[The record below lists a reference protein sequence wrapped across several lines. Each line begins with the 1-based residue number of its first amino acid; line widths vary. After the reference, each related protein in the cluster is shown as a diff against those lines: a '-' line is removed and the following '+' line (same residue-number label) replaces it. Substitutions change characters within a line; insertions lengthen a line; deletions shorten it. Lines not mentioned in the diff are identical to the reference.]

1 MEEGGRTAFGC
12 GEQRALLV
20 ALACWNGV
28 LIPLFLCCAS
38 LCVSVCISLCR
49 HASSNNIRINL
60 LKMVSL
66 LFAAH
71 PCPAQLA
78 ADANLVP
85 VLHSLL
91 EDKSAV
97 IVGSLTQKLLTQYIH
112 AAPPAK
118 TTTNSDA

>member
-1 MEEGGRTAFGC
+1 
-12 GEQRALLV
+12 LV
-20 ALACWNGV
+20 ALAGLLKWGV
-28 LIPLFLCCAS
+28 DSSLSVFCLYACLLCSS
-38 LCVSVCISLCR
+38 LCVSLCR